1 MDFLIKPTRLP
12 QDDSSKLAATRRRT
26 GARTVDAASS
36 RTNWSGVERRRNPD
50 RRRSRKG
57 NPPFVELR
65 LPADRR
71 KRAAFSVKV

>member
-1 MDFLIKPTRLP
+1 MDFLIKPTQLP
-12 QDDSSKLAATRRRT
+12 QDDSSRLAATRRRAGASKIDST
-26 GARTVDAASS
+26 GAR
-36 RTNWSGVERRRNPD
+36 RGWSGVERRRNPD

-57 NPPFVELR
+57 KPPFVELR

>member
-12 QDDSSKLAATRRRT
+12 QDDSSKLAATRSRVGARMIDAP
-26 GARTVDAASS
+26 GARTSW
-36 RTNWSGVERRRNPD
+36 NGVERRRIPE

-57 NPPFVELR
+57 KPPFVELR

-71 KRAAFSVKV
+71 KRAALSIKV